1 MIGTVR
7 GTLVSV
13 EQHTASVQLG
23 PIGLELAIPAYLARG
38 LEDQIGRE
46 ITLWTSLHLDST
58 STTSF
63 TPRLLGFGSA
73 HDRRFFEVFTT
84 VKGLG
89 SKRAMRA
96 LIEPPGVVAAWIAAG
111 NAKKLVSLPEVGKRL
126 ADTIIAELSG
136 KIDAFIDAGIEDPD
150 RPVRREPKPQA
161 RPQVELDAIAA
172 LVALGQIAAEAEAMV
187 DRALDRAGGAVL
199 SSDELVAAAFG
210 SA

>member
-7 GTLVSV
+7 GTLTAI
-13 EQHTASVQLG
+13 EQHTASLQLG
-23 PIGLELAIPAYLARG
+23 PIGLELSIPAYLARR
-38 LEDQIGRE
+38 LEDDIGRE

-63 TPRLLGFGSA
+63 TPRLLGFASA

-96 LIEPPGVVAAWIAAG
+96 LIEPPGVVAAWIASG

-150 RPVRREPKPQA
+150 RPSRREAKPQA

-172 LVALGQIAAEAEAMV
+172 LIALGQIASEAEAMV
-187 DRALDRAGGAVL
+187 DRALDRAEGAIL
-199 SSDELVAAAFG
+199 TTDDLVAAAFG